1 MCNISIGTFNEVKEC
16 LLLDLRD
23 AGGAA
28 IADLLHRAANSEDEE
43 LVETLASAAY
53 ERTWEKLHCGSWK
66 DVLPVWRKAFG
77 VASVLQAQCLMRR
90 QQFVECLRMLDMC
103 IMMAG
108 PMAPPETH
116 KLIASKPRLE
126 VEGVQ
131 RLGGDVKEP
140 TLTCPVRRLEMA
152 TLEEFR
158 RNVMLQSEPVVIT
171 GAMEFWPALG
181 RAAGQERAWT
191 DVKYLRR
198 VAGLRTVPVEVGS
211 SYLGDDWGQELMT
224 LNEFLDRHIIP
235 SMENGQ
241 AIPPK
246 KLGYLAQHR
255 LFDQLLM
262 FNMLRKQIPALGR
275 DIMTPDYC
283 TVQRVEEEE
292 EEDITINSWFGP
304 GGTVSPLHFDPKDN
318 VLCQVVGTK
327 YLRLYAPEESEK
339 LYPIEGLLSNT
350 SQVQVEDPDYEQ
362 FPAFQ
367 SAKYVECVLHEGEM
381 LYIPPKYWHYVKSL
395 STSFS
400 PLKYRGRRLF
410 SWTRPLQG
418 SCSFL
423 DLKRRYRRE
432 RKDGGTSFIAGGAAE
447 SRAYSKP
454 PLATTATSQQEEEEG
469 LQKFVIGDEYGVVS
483 CYQMKKGEPQNVYKS
498 VTLAGP
504 VACVTMGTSKGTE
517 DKTFVATGQHV
528 HGLNK
533 KGKEFFKFQSN
544 LAEPM
549 RKIYAYDSQLW
560 TTTDFTFNQYDNGA
574 DKHSYVSPDRI
585 NDALVVP
592 INHEQDF
599 YGVLGCQDRYV
610 RVVKDSKSVSK
621 KAMAAPVTA
630 LCRVLPTTGK
640 SANSSGPAQIL
651 YGTASGGLGLVSYNG
666 DKLKTKWKTSG
677 ASSSSI
683 NNNQSGG
690 NGDGG
695 LPPSTATINSI
706 ACFDIN
712 RDDHPEILVGRDDG
726 RVEVYA
732 FNPHSGDV
740 TKIFEHANSD
750 SIRCVQGGIVATPGY
765 EELVATTFSGRVLS
779 FTTEPLDQL
788 DDDDNYGRSR
798 GTVQR
803 ETRIVK
809 LRKEVAALEDKIARM
824 SLQRGSKEKEYLPV
838 AEDLVVNSKF
848 QLNAALGA
856 YDVSLEIPVSIQ
868 MIVLHSAVPLDLL
881 ENDSNLAI
889 VSKSPVDPANGTH
902 FLATYRCLEPTHR
915 LEFQL
920 RTIEGQFGNVEATV
934 VANTQPRSAQ
944 TIKFYVKPLSLHH
957 RVNELTEAEEAELQK
972 PCNTLQLSGDFSLV
986 QIHDWVSMCLPE
998 VPGRLQS
1005 EDVTL
1010 RYRNTFLGSLLVCR
1024 YSKGEA
1030 IFSTPSVSVIA
1041 ILKEIITKEATTRK
1055 ATLNISLDI
1064 KKESIPVMLGYLRPL
1079 LDAKHALASQ
1089 VKLIDGLKELQLHEE
1104 DYTAWMA
1111 PEYQHILGNSEK
1123 ILAEF
1128 KLSPKALNYLAGILT
1143 DLYIDLC
1150 KFRGTSAKQNLPRL
1164 NQLIEH
1170 YHFDSLVE
1178 FYLRE

>member
-1 MCNISIGTFNEVKEC
+1 MNAAAAEPLALESRFLKNV
-16 LLLDLRD
+16 RD

-28 IADLLHRAANSEDEE
+28 IADLLQRAANSEDEE
-43 LVETLASAAY
+43 LVETLAVAAY
-53 ERTWEKLHCGSWK
+53 ERCWEKLHCGSWK
-66 DVLPVWRKAFG
+66 DVLPVWRQAFG
-77 VASVLQAQCLMRR
+77 LASVLRARCLLRCK
-90 QQFVECLRMLDMC
+90 QSPECLKMLDMC
-103 IMMAG
+103 LMMAG
-108 PMAPPETH
+108 PLAPSETH
-116 KLIASKPRLE
+116 ALIASVERQLAEDAQQDEPSEPRHFKRPRLE
-126 VEGVQ
+126 DEGLLH
-131 RLGGDVKEP
+131 LGGEVKEP
-140 TLTCPVRRLEMA
+140 MLTFPVRRLEMP

-158 RNVMLQSEPVVIT
+158 HNVMLQNEPVVIT

-181 RAAGQERAWT
+181 RAAGQERAWK

-198 VAGLRTVPVEVGS
+198 VAGLRTVPVEIGS

-224 LNEFLDRHIIP
+224 LNEFLDQNIIP
-235 SMENGQ
+235 PLTKDTETHLTS
-241 AIPPK
+241 PRR
-246 KLGYLAQHR
+246 LGYLAQHR
-255 LFDQLLM
+255 LFD
-262 FNMLRKQIPALGR
+262 QIPALGR

-283 TVQRVEEEE
+283 TVLRDEDVED

-318 VLCQVVGTK
+318 VLCQVVGAK

-350 SQVQVEDPDYEQ
+350 SLVQVEDPDDEQ
-362 FPAFQ
+362 FPEFRD
-367 SAKYVECVLHEGEM
+367 AKYVECVLREGEM
-381 LYIPPKYWHYVKSL
+381 LYIPPTYWHYVRSL

-400 PLKYRGRRLF
+400 I
-410 SWTRPLQG
+410 WTRSDGLRVLIKKMVGLALSQAE
-418 SCSFL
+418 L
-423 DLKRRYRRE
+423 LKV
-432 RKDGGTSFIAGGAAE
+432 GPIA
-447 SRAYSKP
+447 SHHSLRLLPVSKKKKK
-454 PLATTATSQQEEEEG
+454 
-469 LQKFVIGDEYGVVS
+469 QKFVIGDEYGVVS
-483 CYQMKKGEPQNVYKS
+483 SYQMKKGEPQNVYKS

-517 DKTFVATGQHV
+517 DKAFIATGQHV
-528 HGLNK
+528 HGLSK

-549 RKIYAYDSQLW
+549 RKIHAYDSQLW

-585 NDALVVP
+585 NDAIVVP

-599 YGVLGCQDRYV
+599 YGVLGCQDRYI

-630 LCRVLPTTGK
+630 LCRVPPATGK
-640 SANSSGPAQIL
+640 GSASSSPAHIL
-651 YGTASGGLGLVSYNG
+651 YGTAAGSLGLISYNG
-666 DKLKTKWKTSG
+666 DKLKNKWKTS
-677 ASSSSI
+677 SQSSLSSSI
-683 NNNQSGG
+683 SHNGSGSS
-690 NGDGG
+690 GDSA
-695 LPPSTATINSI
+695 LPQSTATINSI
-706 ACFDIN
+706 ICFDIN

-726 RVEVYA
+726 RVEVYS
-732 FNPHSGDV
+732 FNRNSGDV
-740 TKIFEHANSD
+740 VKLFEHVNSD
-750 SIRCVQGGIVATPGY
+750 SIRCVQGGIVATPGF

-779 FTTEPLDQL
+779 FTTEPLDQP
-788 DDDDNYGRSR
+788 DDDDTYGRSR

-824 SLQRGSKEKEYLPV
+824 SLQRGSKDKEYLSV
-838 AEDLVVNSKF
+838 AEDLVANSKF
-848 QLNAALGA
+848 LLNAALGA
-856 YDVSLEIPVSIQ
+856 YDVSLEIPVNIQ

-881 ENDSNLAI
+881 ENESNLAI

-915 LEFQL
+915 LEFQV
-920 RTIEGQFGNVEATV
+920 RTIEGQFGHVEATV

-998 VPGRLQS
+998 VPGRLQT

-1030 IFSTPSVSVIA
+1030 SFSTPSVSVIA
-1041 ILKEIITKEATTRK
+1041 ILKEIITKEATARK

-1064 KKESIPVMLGYLRPL
+1064 KKESVPVMLGYLRPL

-1111 PEYQHILGNSEK
+1111 PEYQHILENSEK

-1143 DLYIDLC
+1143 DLYADLC

-1164 NQLIEH
+1164 YQLIEH
-1170 YHFDSLVE
+1170 YHFDTLVE
-1178 FYLRE
+1178 FYMRE

>member
-1 MCNISIGTFNEVKEC
+1 MYR
-16 LLLDLRD
+16 LLELQK
-23 AGGAA
+23 AGGAS
-28 IADLLHRAANSEDEE
+28 IADLLLRAANSKDEE
-43 LVETLASAAY
+43 LVETLAVAAY
-53 ERTWEKLHCGSWK
+53 ERCWEKLHCGSWK
-66 DVLPVWRKAFG
+66 DVSPVWRQAFG
-77 VASVLQAQCLMRR
+77 LASVLRARCLLRSK
-90 QQFVECLRMLDMC
+90 QPAECLKMLDMC
-103 IMMAG
+103 LMMAG
-108 PMAPPETH
+108 PLAPFETH
-116 KLIASKPRLE
+116 ALIATVERNLTENAQQDEPSESRHFKRPRLE
-126 VEGVQ
+126 KE
-131 RLGGDVKEP
+131 RWLHIGGQVKEP
-140 TLTCPVRRLEMA
+140 ALTVPVRRLKMP

-158 RNVMLQSEPVVIT
+158 RTVTLQNEPVVIT

-181 RAAGQERAWT
+181 RVAGPERAWKS
-191 DVKYLRR
+191 VEYLRR
-198 VAGLRTVPVEVGS
+198 IAGLRTVPVEIGS

-235 SMENGQ
+235 PLAEENDH
-241 AIPPK
+241 PVSPR

-255 LFDQLLM
+255 LFD
-262 FNMLRKQIPALGR
+262 QIPALGR

-283 TVQRVEEEE
+283 TVQRDEDAGD
-292 EEDITINSWFGP
+292 EEDITINCWFGP

-318 VLCQVVGTK
+318 VLCQVVGSK
-327 YLRLYAPEESEK
+327 YLRLYAPEESDK
-339 LYPIEGLLSNT
+339 LYLIEGLLSNT
-350 SQVQVEDPDYEQ
+350 SLVQVEDPDDER
-362 FPAFQ
+362 FPKFRNAR
-367 SAKYVECVLHEGEM
+367 YVDMVGLALSQAELLKVGPIASHHSLH
-381 LYIPPKYWHYVKSL
+381 LLPV
-395 STSFS
+395 
-400 PLKYRGRRLF
+400 
-410 SWTRPLQG
+410 
-418 SCSFL
+418 
-423 DLKRRYRRE
+423 
-432 RKDGGTSFIAGGAAE
+432 
-447 SRAYSKP
+447 SKKKKK
-454 PLATTATSQQEEEEG
+454 
-469 LQKFVIGDEYGVVS
+469 QKFVIGDEYGVVS
-483 CYQMKKGEPQNVYKS
+483 TYQMKKGEPQNVYKS

-517 DKTFVATGQHV
+517 DKAFVATGQHV
-528 HGLNK
+528 HGLSK

-549 RKIYAYDSQLW
+549 RKIHAYDSQLW

-585 NDALVVP
+585 NDAIVVP

-599 YGVLGCQDRYV
+599 YGVLGCQDRYI

-621 KAMAAPVTA
+621 KAMDAPVTA
-630 LCRVLPTTGK
+630 LCRVPPATGK
-640 SANSSGPAQIL
+640 GATSLGPAHIL
-651 YGTASGGLGLVSYNG
+651 YGTAAGSLGLISYNG
-666 DKLKTKWKTSG
+666 DKLKNKWKTSSQAAL
-677 ASSSSI
+677 ASSISTI
-683 NNNQSGG
+683 ESGSNG
-690 NGDGG
+690 NGS
-695 LPPSTATINSI
+695 LPQSMATINSI
-706 ACFDIN
+706 TCFDIN

-726 RVEVYA
+726 RVEVYS
-732 FNPHSGDV
+732 FNSNSGDV
-740 TKIFEHANSD
+740 VKLFEHTNSD
-750 SIRCVQGGIVATPGY
+750 SIRCVQGGIVATPGF

-779 FTTEPLDQL
+779 FTTEPLDQP
-788 DDDDNYGRSR
+788 DDDDTYGRSR

-809 LRKEVAALEDKIARM
+809 LRKEVAALEDKIARL
-824 SLQRGSKEKEYLPV
+824 SLQRGARDKEHLPV

-848 QLNAALGA
+848 QLNAALAA

-881 ENDSNLAI
+881 ENESNLAI

-915 LEFQL
+915 LEFQV
-920 RTIEGQFGNVEATV
+920 RTIEGQFGHVEATV

-998 VPGRLQS
+998 VPGRLQT

-1030 IFSTPSVSVIA
+1030 SFSTPSVSVIA
-1041 ILKEIITKEATTRK
+1041 ILKEIITKEATARK

-1064 KKESIPVMLGYLRPL
+1064 KKESVPVMLGYLRPL

-1111 PEYQHILGNSEK
+1111 PEYQHILENSEK

-1143 DLYIDLC
+1143 DLYVDLC

-1164 NQLIEH
+1164 YQLIEH
-1170 YHFDSLVE
+1170 YHFDTLVE
-1178 FYLRE
+1178 FYMRE